1 MKGVHECY
9 DNMDMESSRVATSD
23 QRKYLRYCV
32 QLAGKSNVTH
42 KHGCVIVDRKTKE
55 IISHGFNYD
64 YKNHV
69 KVNSLHAE
77 MAAIRNANKRCLA
90 RNDCEMYVVRMRNSR
105 CRNIKEY
112 ELKYSKPCEV
122 CAQMIM
128 SRTNIRNI
136 YYSTNHST
144 V

>member
-1 MKGVHECY
+1 MKSVHDCY
-9 DNMDMESSRVATSD
+9 DNADIENCRMATPD
-23 QRKYLRYCV
+23 QRKYLRSCV
-32 QLAGKSNVTH
+32 QLAGKSNVNH
-42 KHGCVIVDRKTKE
+42 KHGCVIVDRRTKE
-55 IISHGFNYD
+55 IISYGFNYD

-69 KVNSLHAE
+69 NVSSLHAE

-90 RNDCEMYVVRMRNSR
+90 RNECEMYVVRLRNSKTM
-105 CRNIKEY
+105 N
-112 ELKYSKPCEV
+112 ELKYSKPCDA
-122 CAQMIM
+122 CARMI